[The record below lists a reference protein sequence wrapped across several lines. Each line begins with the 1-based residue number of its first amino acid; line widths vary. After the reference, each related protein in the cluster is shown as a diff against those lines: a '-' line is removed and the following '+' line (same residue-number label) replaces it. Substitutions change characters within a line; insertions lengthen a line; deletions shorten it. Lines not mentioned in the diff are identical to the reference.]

1 MKREDLKAKGIADE
15 HIDYVLDAFH
25 REQEALRV
33 QSQTLTKERD
43 EARAE
48 VKKYQQGGELYQD
61 PGELEAL
68 RKFKSDTE
76 AEKVKATKD
85 KAFDG
90 LLAKLNVVKEYHS
103 LAKRAMLDY
112 DKLVLN
118 ENGEIPEDYE
128 KAFADELKA
137 VCPTAFNTPPNGTG
151 IGYGN
156 VVPSGKAQ
164 GDGKTLTPTSAEWAA
179 AISAK
184 TNLK

>member
-33 QSQTLTKERD
+33 QSQTLTDERD
-43 EARAE
+43 EAREE

-61 PGELEAL
+61 PGEIEAL

-90 LLAKLNVVKEYHS
+90 LMAKLNV
-103 LAKRAMLDY
+103 RAELKPLVSKMLDY
-112 DKLVLN
+112 DKITLT
-118 ENGEIPEDYE
+118 EKGEVSEAYE
-128 KAFADELKA
+128 KAFAEELKA
-137 VCPTAFNTPPNGTG
+137 ACPTAFDVPPSGTG
-151 IGYGN
+151 ILYGN
-156 VVPSGKAQ
+156 SLPATNAQ
-164 GDGKTLTPTSAEWAA
+164 GDGKPVNPTNAEWAE
-179 AISAK
+179 AISAR